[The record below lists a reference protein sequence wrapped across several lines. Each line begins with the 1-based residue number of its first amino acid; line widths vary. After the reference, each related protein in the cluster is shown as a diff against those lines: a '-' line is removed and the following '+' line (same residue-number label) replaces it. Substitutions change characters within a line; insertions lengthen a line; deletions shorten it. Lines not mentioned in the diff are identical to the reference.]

1 MSPGILVTRK
11 LSVTFLPCSAI
22 NNSSLRSRL
31 RHVPKSVASDTESER
46 ERNKSSRR
54 NAARRWEIKEMA
66 EDRDIGEKGMQDHRG
81 CWKEDES
88 KRIEIG
94 ATEKKITEKVVEQAE
109 SRNKLKIMDRKEMSL
124 SRVILYHLIKKK

>member
-31 RHVPKSVASDTESER
+31 RHVSKSVASDTESER
-46 ERNKSSRR
+46 ERNKRQKNFSRR
-54 NAARRWEIKEMA
+54 NAARRWEIKEMVG
-66 EDRDIGEKGMQDHRG
+66 DRDIGEKGMQDHRG

-88 KRIEIG
+88 ESKRIEID
-94 ATEKKITEKVVEQAE
+94 ATEKKITEK
-109 SRNKLKIMDRKEMSL
+109 K
-124 SRVILYHLIKKK
+124 

>member
-46 ERNKSSRR
+46 ERKQKLEEKCSAPLGNERDGPGI
-54 NAARRWEIKEMA
+54 EISGRKECRTTGDA
-66 EDRDIGEKGMQDHRG
+66 GEKMR
-81 CWKEDES
+81 
-88 KRIEIG
+88 
-94 ATEKKITEKVVEQAE
+94 A
-109 SRNKLKIMDRKEMSL
+109 
-124 SRVILYHLIKKK
+124 RVNELR

>member
-31 RHVPKSVASDTESER
+31 HHVPKSVASDTESER

-54 NAARRWEIKEMA
+54 NAARRWEIKEMTG
-66 EDRDIGEKGMQDHRG
+66 DRDIGETGMQDHRG
-81 CWKEDES
+81 CWKDEGES
-88 KRIEIG
+88 ETDRDRCTGERDNGKSSRASGIE
-94 ATEKKITEKVVEQAE
+94 K
-109 SRNKLKIMDRKEMSL
+109 
-124 SRVILYHLIKKK
+124 

>member
-66 EDRDIGEKGMQDHRG
+66 GDRDIGETGMQDHRG
-81 CWKEDES
+81 CWKEDEGES
-88 KRIEIG
+88 ETDRDRYTGERDNGKSSRASGIE
-94 ATEKKITEKVVEQAE
+94 K
-109 SRNKLKIMDRKEMSL
+109 
-124 SRVILYHLIKKK
+124 